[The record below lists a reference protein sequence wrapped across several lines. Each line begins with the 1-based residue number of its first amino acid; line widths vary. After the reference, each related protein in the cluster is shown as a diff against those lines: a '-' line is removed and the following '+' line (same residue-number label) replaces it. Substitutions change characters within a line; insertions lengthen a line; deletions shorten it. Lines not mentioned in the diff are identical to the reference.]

1 MSEPKGQILPDSEF
15 GDLLTS
21 LATQSQTILEI
32 GTWHGKGST
41 LCLARGLKRPDQHM
55 WTVDRDK
62 AVWEEARGYYKHEP
76 RITFLNARTVDV
88 LTQLPIEFDL
98 VLFDGADEDT
108 NEEFDLLLP
117 RLNRFVALD
126 DTNVQKNERQVK
138 LLTAWNWKLIKHRT
152 GDRNGWAVFERP

>member
-1 MSEPKGQILPDSEF
+1 MSVLGQILPDSEF

-21 LATQSQTILEI
+21 LATQCETILEI

-41 LCLARGLKRPDQHM
+41 LCLSRGLKRKTQRM
-55 WTVDRDK
+55 WSIERDK
-62 AVWEEARGYYKHEP
+62 TMWKEASTYYRHDS
-76 RITFLNARTVDV
+76 RITFLHAQTVNA
-88 LTQLPIEFDL
+88 LELIPASLDL

-108 NEEFDLLLP
+108 NTEFDLLFP

-138 LLTAWNWKLIKHRT
+138 LLQAWNWKTVKQHT
-152 GDRNGWAVFERP
+152 GDRNGWAVFEKP

>member
-1 MSEPKGQILPDSEF
+1 MSVLGQILPDSEF

-21 LATQSQTILEI
+21 LAAKCETILDI

-41 LCLARGLKRPDQHM
+41 LCLAQGLKRPTQRM
-55 WTVDRDK
+55 WSIDRD
-62 AVWEEARGYYKHEP
+62 EAMWKEASAYYKHDT
-76 RITFLNARTVDV
+76 RITFLHAQTVNALDRIPAS
-88 LTQLPIEFDL
+88 LDL

-108 NEEFDLLLP
+108 NTEFDLLLL

-138 LLTAWNWKLIKHRT
+138 LLRDWGWRVIKQRT